1 MSTNGSICWSRNE
14 PDSLSHGLVSV
25 VDLTHVSLT
34 GGVELNNDPVID
46 DLCALRLKSVG
57 PNVLSTPERK
67 ALIEAHK
74 ALTHAQRLIDR
85 ALGRGQK

>member
-1 MSTNGSICWSRNE
+1 
-14 PDSLSHGLVSV
+14 
-25 VDLTHVSLT
+25 
-34 GGVELNNDPVID
+34 VELTNDPVID